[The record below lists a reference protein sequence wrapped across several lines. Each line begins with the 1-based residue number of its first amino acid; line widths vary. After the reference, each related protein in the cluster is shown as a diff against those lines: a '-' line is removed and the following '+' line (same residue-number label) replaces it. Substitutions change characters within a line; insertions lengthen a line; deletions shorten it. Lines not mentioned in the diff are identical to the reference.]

1 LTASPVDLAILAAYL
16 GATLLAGAS
25 LGRGQRGVADYM
37 LGRRDVPWWAV
48 LLSIVA
54 TETSTV
60 TFLSIPGFAFAH
72 DLTWL
77 QLALGFVLARFAVR
91 AVLLPRFFEGSLFTA
106 YEVLG
111 RRFGDTTR
119 RTASLLFVVTRTLA
133 DGLRLYLTALVLQEV
148 LGLGLPAA
156 VLLVGLTTLA
166 YTAIGGMRAVIWTDA
181 TQFLVYVAGG
191 CAALMV
197 VVGRIPG
204 GAAALFAAA
213 EGAGKLRMLD
223 VSFSWTSPYTLWA
236 GVVGGLFLNVGSHG
250 ADQLLVQ
257 RYLCARSE
265 REAGAALWTSGF
277 VVFAQFA
284 LFLLIGT
291 ALWGY
296 YAAFPQAVPFD
307 RPDRVFP
314 HFIATEMP
322 HGLTGLVLG
331 AVFAAAM
338 STLSGSFNSSAT
350 AAAQDLVGPLLP
362 TGSSPDRLLRLARW
376 LTVFF
381 GALQM
386 AVALSAS
393 RLTESV
399 VTNVLTIAGFTT
411 GIVLGV
417 FFLGMVA
424 GVGQRSALVG
434 MIGGLVG
441 MSVLAFATRL
451 AWPWFSMAG
460 SLGTLAVGLLASRLW
475 REPGAPV
482 NTTARAAVRT

>member
-1 LTASPVDLAILAAYL
+1 LTVSPVDLALLAGYL
-16 GATLLAGAS
+16 GATLVAGVS

-77 QLALGFVLARFAVR
+77 QLAFGFVLARFVVR
-91 AVLLPRFFEGSLFTA
+91 AVLLPRYFEGSLFTA

-111 RRFGDTTR
+111 RRFGDATR

-156 VLLVGLTTLA
+156 VMLVGVTTLA

-181 TQFLVYVAGG
+181 AQFLVYVAGG
-191 CAALMV
+191 CAALLV
-197 VVGRIPG
+197 ILGRIPG
-204 GAAALFAAA
+204 GAAGFLASA
-213 EGAGKLRMLD
+213 GDAGKLRVLD
-223 VSFSWTSPYTLWA
+223 PSFSWTNPYTLWA

-265 REAGAALWTSGF
+265 RDAGTALWTSGF
-277 VVFAQFA
+277 VVLAQFA

-291 ALWGY
+291 ALWSY
-296 YAAFPQAVPFD
+296 YTAFAPAVPFD
-307 RPDRVFP
+307 RPDRVFA

-322 HGLTGLVLG
+322 RGLTGLVLG

-350 AAAQDLVGPLLP
+350 AAAHDLVGPWLSASARPEL
-362 TGSSPDRLLRLARW
+362 LLRLTRA
-376 LTVFF
+376 LTLLF

-386 AVALSAS
+386 AVALLAS

-417 FFLGMVA
+417 FLLGLLTR
-424 GVGQRSALVG
+424 VGQRSALLG
-434 MIGGLVG
+434 MIGGLAG
-441 MSVLAFATRL
+441 MTALAFATPL

-460 SLGTLAVGLLASRLW
+460 SLGTVAVGLLASRLW
-475 REPGAPV
+475 REPAARLNTAAPGA
-482 NTTARAAVRT
+482 ART

>member
-16 GATLLAGAS
+16 AATVLVGIS

-77 QLALGFVLARFAVR
+77 QLALGFVLARFVVR
-91 AVLLPRFFEGSLFTA
+91 ALLLPRFFQGSLFTA

-111 RRFGDTTR
+111 RRFGSATR
-119 RTASLLFVVTRTLA
+119 RLASLLFVTTRTLA

-181 TQFLVYVAGG
+181 AQFLVYVAGG
-191 CAALMV
+191 CAALAV
-197 VVGRIPG
+197 VASRAPG
-204 GAAALFAAA
+204 GAEGLLSAASS
-213 EGAGKLRMLD
+213 AGKLRVFDATL
-223 VSFSWTSPYTLWA
+223 SWSSPYTLWA
-236 GVVGGLFLNVGSHG
+236 GLVGGLFLNLGSHG

-265 REAGAALWTSGF
+265 RDAGTALWASGF
-277 VVFAQFA
+277 VVLAQFA

-296 YAAFPQAVPFD
+296 YAAFPPAVPFD
-307 RPDRVFP
+307 RPDRVFV

-350 AAAQDLVGPLLP
+350 AAANDLVGPWVADDAKP
-362 TGSSPDRLLRLARW
+362 GRALRLTRA
-376 LTVFF
+376 LTVLF
-381 GALQM
+381 GVLQM
-386 AVALSAS
+386 TVALEAP

-417 FFLGMVA
+417 FLLGVLTR
-424 GVGQRSALVG
+424 VGQRSALAG
-434 MIGGLVG
+434 MAGGLVA
-441 MSVLAFATRL
+441 MTALAFLTPL
-451 AWPWFSMAG
+451 AWPWYSMVG
-460 SLGTLAVGLLASRLW
+460 SLGTLALGLAASRLW
-475 REPGAPV
+475 REPETGLSTAAPRD
-482 NTTARAAVRT
+482 ART

>member
-1 LTASPVDLAILAAYL
+1 MTASPVDLAIVTAYL
-16 GATLLAGAS
+16 VATLAVGAS

-60 TFLSIPGFAFAH
+60 TFLSIPGFAFAR

-77 QLALGFVLARFAVR
+77 QLALGFVLARFVVR

-111 RRFGDTTR
+111 RRFGDATR
-119 RTASLLFVVTRTLA
+119 RTASLLFVITRTLA
-133 DGLRLYLTALVLQEV
+133 DGLRLYLTALVLQEA

-156 VLLVGLTTLA
+156 VMLVGVTTLA

-181 TQFLVYVAGG
+181 AQFLVYVAGG
-191 CAALMV
+191 CAALLV
-197 VVGRIPG
+197 ILGRLPG
-204 GAAALFAAA
+204 GAAGLIAAA
-213 EGAGKLRMLD
+213 GSAGKLRVLD
-223 VSFSWTSPYTLWA
+223 ASFDWANPYTLWA

-265 REAGAALWTSGF
+265 RDAGTALWTSGF

-291 ALWGY
+291 ALWAY
-296 YAAFPQAVPFD
+296 YAAFPPAVPFD
-307 RPDRVFP
+307 RPDRVFA
-314 HFIATEMP
+314 HFIATAMP
-322 HGLTGLVLG
+322 RGLTGLVLG

-350 AAAQDLVGPLLP
+350 TAAHDLVRPWLRDARP
-362 TGSSPDRLLRLARW
+362 ERLLRVTRA
-376 LTVFF
+376 LTVLF
-381 GALQM
+381 GVLQM
-386 AVALSAS
+386 TVALSAA

-399 VTNVLTIAGFTT
+399 VTNVLTIAGFST

-417 FFLGMVA
+417 FLLGMLA

-434 MIGGLVG
+434 MAGGLAG
-441 MSVLAFATRL
+441 MTLLAFATRL

-460 SLGTLAVGLLASRLW
+460 SLGTLALGLAASRLW
-475 REPGAPV
+475 PEAGLSTAAPGA
-482 NTTARAAVRT
+482 ART